1 MKIAIVGAGAIGGYL
16 GAKLA
21 LAGEDVTFIARN
33 KNLAAIN
40 ANGFRLR
47 LEDGS
52 EQRAA
57 KVRAVQNMADAGV
70 QDAVLLTLKA
80 HQVRDVLPG
89 LRALFGPHTMVVSML
104 NGVPWWYFHKL
115 AGPYE
120 GRQLDSVDPG
130 GVIASHIEPERVIG
144 SVVYPAAELVE
155 PGVVRVIEGN
165 RFTLGEP
172 NGTRSPRVE
181 ALSQAMMRAGFKS
194 PVSKDIRAE
203 IWVKLWGN
211 LSFNPISALT
221 HATLQ
226 DICRHPPSRELAAKM
241 MREGQAVAEALGVIF
256 KITLDQRMA
265 GAEAVGAHKTSMLQ
279 DVEHGRALELD
290 ALVGSVIELGRITG
304 TPTPTIDAI
313 YAAASLLSTT
323 LLEAR
328 GRLAVQPLA

>member
-21 LAGEDVTFIARN
+21 LAGEDITFIARN

-52 EQRAA
+52 EQHAA
-57 KVRAVQNMADAGV
+57 NVRAVQNMADAGV

-80 HQVRDVLPG
+80 HQVRDVLPD

-104 NGVPWWYFHKL
+104 NGVPWWYFHRL

-130 GVIASHIEPERVIG
+130 GVIASHIEPGRVIG

-172 NGTRSPRVE
+172 DGTRSPRIE

-194 PVSKDIRAE
+194 PIAKDIRAE

-241 MREGQAVAEALGVIF
+241 MREGQAVAEALGIGF
-256 KITLDQRMA
+256 KISLEQRMA

-304 TPTPTIDAI
+304 TPTPNIEAI
-313 YAAASLLSTT
+313 YAAASLLSKT
-323 LLEAR
+323 LTDAH
-328 GRLAVQPLA
+328 GRLAVQSQP

>member
-21 LAGEDVTFIARN
+21 LAGEDITFIARN

-52 EQRAA
+52 EQHAA
-57 KVRAVQNMADAGV
+57 HVRAVQHMADAGP

-80 HQVRDVLPG
+80 HQLRDVLPE
-89 LRALFGPHTMVVSML
+89 LRALFGPDTTVVSMV

-130 GVIASHIEPERVIG
+130 GFIASHIEPERVIG

-172 NGTRSPRVE
+172 DGTRSPRIE
-181 ALSQAMMRAGFKS
+181 ALSQALMRAGFKS

-226 DICRHPPSRELAAKM
+226 DICRFPASRVLAENM
-241 MREGQAVAEALGVIF
+241 MREGQAVAQALGVAF
-256 KITLDQRMA
+256 KISLDQRLA

-313 YAAASLLSTT
+313 YAAASLLSKT
-323 LLEAR
+323 LADAR
-328 GRLAVQPLA
+328 GRLAVQGL